1 LYNANAVGRFS
12 VLFLPKENIYMRR
25 LILLSAAMLCAG
37 PATTLAE
44 ELKSGLEVGKS
55 ATPFNVRDI
64 TGPNAGKTLCY
75 R

>member
-1 LYNANAVGRFS
+1 MLPSAVIACAVAG
-12 VLFLPKENIYMRR
+12 VAV
-25 LILLSAAMLCAG
+25 AADAI
-37 PATTLAE
+37 
-44 ELKSGLEVGKS
+44 KSGLEVGQA